1 QAEYES
7 FFGEPTTRHGLRPEA
22 IADPRDVHQL
32 TAFFAW
38 TAWAASTTRPDQT
51 YSYTNNWPPEPLVA
65 NQPTADN
72 IVWSVLSLIAL
83 LGGIGALFAA
93 FGRWNVLGWHAPGKR
108 RIPSCAP
115 GEGS

>member
-1 QAEYES
+1 
-7 FFGEPTTRHGLRPEA
+7 
-22 IADPRDVHQL
+22 VHQL

-38 TAWAASTTRPDQT
+38 SAWASSTTRPGQS

-72 IVWSVLSLIAL
+72 VVWSMLSLAAL

-93 FGRWNVLGWHAPGKR
+93 FGRWNVLGWHGREQRSLSFFAPGQVALTPAQR
-108 RIPSCAP
+108 STA
-115 GEGS
+115 